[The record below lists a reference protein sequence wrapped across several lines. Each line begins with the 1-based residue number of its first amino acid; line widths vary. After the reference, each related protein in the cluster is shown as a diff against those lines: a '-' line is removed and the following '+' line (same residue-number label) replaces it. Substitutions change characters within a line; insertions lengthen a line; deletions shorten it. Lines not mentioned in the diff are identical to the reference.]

1 MSVWFYQEQV
11 SMKFATSRDRLI
23 NLLAQLLAQEQ
34 DRSMEQNKVQDWTR
48 FLLVYDEASIS
59 S

>member
-1 MSVWFYQEQV
+1 
-11 SMKFATSRDRLI
+11 MKFATSRDRLI
-23 NLLAQLLAQEQ
+23 NLLTQLLAQEQ